1 MESLLPKDHTRYN
14 PSRLPGSA
22 LEAINVEDEESKR
35 REEAFGSDQPLPP
48 RTQPL
53 PYPSPAGDEPGHG
66 GEEDEARVV
75 GHPGNRVPVQND
87 VCGGHAPESDADG
100 QLSRQH

>member
-48 RTQPL
+48 E
-53 PYPSPAGDEPGHG
+53 PSHCLTLHRRETSQGMA
-66 GEEDEARVV
+66 AKRM
-75 GHPGNRVPVQND
+75 RL
-87 VCGGHAPESDADG
+87 A
-100 QLSRQH
+100 